1 MSQTLQQPDISE
13 NGTSGRWMTLI
24 FDNDHTPLELV
35 ILTLIVATKCD
46 VQEAEME
53 AWEAQAYGKAPV
65 HFSTETECQAVAQM
79 MENIGVKTA
88 VQPEWDD

>member
-1 MSQTLQQPDISE
+1 MSQTLQQPEITDS
-13 NGTSGRWMTLI
+13 GTSGRWMTLI
-24 FDNDHTPLELV
+24 FDNDETPLELV
-35 ILTLIVATKCD
+35 ILTLMVSTKCD

-65 HFSTETECQAVAQM
+65 HFSTEADCTAVAQA
-79 MENIGVKTA
+79 MENIGVKSA